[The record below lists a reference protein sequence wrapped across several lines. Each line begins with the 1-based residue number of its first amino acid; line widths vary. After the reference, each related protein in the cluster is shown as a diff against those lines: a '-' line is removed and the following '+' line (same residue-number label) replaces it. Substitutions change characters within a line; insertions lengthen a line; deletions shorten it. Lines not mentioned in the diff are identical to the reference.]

1 MGRWFESNRA
11 HQYIR
16 RRRFY
21 VIQKIP
27 IKLVKVLT
35 KCTPCDLFVRVGVM
49 KDFPI
54 LTKKVIS
61 DNEILFEFDCGDLWY
76 RKNAYKSEDIDK
88 SIDLFKKELPAL
100 KGKKFEKLNLK
111 MKYTAPHSLQ
121 LDELKEGSDNKYK
134 VEDVNYHIL
143 YPLIYG
149 DEDFGTELNAIAK
162 YCHGSCQNIFGEDRL
177 KSNPEF
183 LFDYDILTWMN
194 TGVTTPLKNYKLNKK
209 SKIKFSLTQEQ
220 FDVLEDK
227 LDIFGHNKIGRSQAV
242 NWLPHHLLWRKPS
255 LQASKR

>member
-1 MGRWFESNRA
+1 
-11 HQYIR
+11 
-16 RRRFY
+16 
-21 VIQKIP
+21 
-27 IKLVKVLT
+27 
-35 KCTPCDLFVRVGVM
+35 M

-76 RKNAYKSEDIDK
+76 RKNADKSEDIDK

-149 DEDFGTELNAIAK
+149 DEDFGTDNHRIFYVGEDLINADYEFVSEVANLLKDLKVIHFWTLSMTDGFLASGTEDDEFIRSELNNPQWDSQFMEIK
-162 YCHGSCQNIFGEDRL
+162 ENFIEPDEKMGEKFGNDLDGLMYIKKNLDHNI
-177 KSNPEF
+177 EF
-183 LFDYDILTWMN
+183 QFNHIDKEEEEILR
-194 TGVTTPLKNYKLNKK
+194 K
-209 SKIKFSLTQEQ
+209 
-220 FDVLEDK
+220 
-227 LDIFGHNKIGRSQAV
+227 HNII
-242 NWLPHHLLWRKPS
+242 
-255 LQASKR
+255 